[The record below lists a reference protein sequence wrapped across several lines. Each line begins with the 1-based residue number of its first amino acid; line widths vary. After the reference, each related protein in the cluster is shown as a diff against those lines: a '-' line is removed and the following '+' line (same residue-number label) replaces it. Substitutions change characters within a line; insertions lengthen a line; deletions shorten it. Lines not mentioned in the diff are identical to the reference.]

1 MNVLTLQAKSCMAHL
16 LLKETFDSFSFIDAD
31 ITTYNSFH
39 MDGYLQKEFY
49 PEGEAPNR
57 DFSYWKDVREFC
69 LNIIKG
75 KRTPLNFKIVLSLG
89 EEKFQSFLSGR
100 GITTMNAPEIQGL
113 YLNFRYDGTSLQCVT
128 GTSTKVFTLDK
139 SLEQQWDLWA
149 SEFLKKSGIEFLES

>member
-49 PEGEAPNR
+49 PEGKAPNR
-57 DFSYWKDVREFC
+57 SFSYWKDVREFC
-69 LNIIKG
+69 LSIIKG
-75 KRTPLNFKIVLSLG
+75 KRTPLNFKIILSLG
-89 EEKFQSFLSGR
+89 EEKFQSFLSSR
-100 GITTMNAPEIQGL
+100 GITTMNGQEIQGL
-113 YLNFRYDGTSLQCVT
+113 YLNFRYDGTNLQCVT

-149 SEFLKKSGIEFLES
+149 CEFLKNSGIEFLES